1 MTSSNWFFKLIRC
14 RPKIAGKPL
23 RFSTGIYTIFV
34 RQRLKRG
41 RVFPRSFPVLAL
53 NPRPLSGNDRDSG
66 KLPACQRSRGWLQP
80 FSLGFMAAPFVSQS
94 DLSEF
99 KRGERKGNNAHLNNI
114 RLVIARKFVL
124 LSRLSKAPI
133 LRGLS
138 NFAFAA
144 SNEAAFLF
152 SSIGSFHKRNKPE
165 LISIA
170 ESLSAN

>member
-23 RFSTGIYTIFV
+23 RFSTGIYAIFV

-80 FSLGFMAAPFVSQS
+80 FSSGFLAAPFVSQS
-94 DLSEF
+94 DLSIF

-114 RLVIARKFVL
+114 RLVIAGKFVL

-144 SNEAAFLF
+144 SKGAAFLF
-152 SSIGSFHKRNKPE
+152 SSIGSFTKEPDLKLYP
-165 LISIA
+165 L
-170 ESLSAN
+170 LKV